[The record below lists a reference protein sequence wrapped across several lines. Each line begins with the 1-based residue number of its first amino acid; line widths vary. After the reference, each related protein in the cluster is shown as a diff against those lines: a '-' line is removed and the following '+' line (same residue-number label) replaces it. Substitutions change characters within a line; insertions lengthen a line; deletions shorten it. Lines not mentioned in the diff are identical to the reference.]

1 VVQLG
6 EPSHNAGS
14 CFSAK
19 VRLVKFLHQRLG
31 FDVVIWESGIYDVA
45 LVEAGLRAGEKP
57 AAAARRGIL
66 QNWSWNAEC
75 LPLFVYAQQSHATAR
90 PLAMAGF
97 DSSMTSPFAN
107 LARELRDYA
116 AGPARAALRREA
128 VAATEEVIQAF
139 NALTRYVEGLDAIN
153 ASLTRVT
160 GAPRQE
166 ALARWERET
175 GAPLRPNR
183 AMLERFQAAQGRL
196 AEILRA
202 NDGAFATFAGTRRSG
217 FLRRVVESLGARGSN
232 LYERFGSD
240 VTPSNDGGLAGEN
253 RRDARNAENLRWLI
267 DHGYP
272 GRKIVIWAHNAH
284 VMNAYYEAPA
294 WKTIRLEPAAHAMK
308 PHGVFLA
315 EWLGRDLYTIGFT
328 AYEGEDGWTHMTT
341 VPAIPAAHAGSIEAR
356 LKQLGHPYAFLD
368 LRGAPGAAAALR
380 GNRVMR
386 VPKYDEVEIA
396 DPARPYDGLFFIAR
410 MERAS
415 LIPA

>member
-1 VVQLG
+1 MATAPLLGATSLTAPAAAQSADALQDWLAANARPVRTVAPEGEDFSDLEPLAAAIGAARVVQLG

-153 ASLTRVT
+153 ASLTRVA
-160 GAPRQE
+160 GAPRRE

-240 VTPSNDGGLAGEN
+240 VTPPADGGLAGEESP
-253 RRDARNAENLRWLI
+253 RCPQCREFALADRSRLSRPQDRHLGPQCPCDECLLRSA
-267 DHGYP
+267 G
-272 GRKIVIWAHNAH
+272 
-284 VMNAYYEAPA
+284 
-294 WKTIRLEPAAHAMK
+294 LE
-308 PHGVFLA
+308 
-315 EWLGRDLYTIGFT
+315 D
-328 AYEGEDGWTHMTT
+328 
-341 VPAIPAAHAGSIEAR
+341 
-356 LKQLGHPYAFLD
+356 
-368 LRGAPGAAAALR
+368 
-380 GNRVMR
+380 
-386 VPKYDEVEIA
+386 
-396 DPARPYDGLFFIAR
+396 DPARTRGQYNEAAWRVPGRLAG
-410 MERAS
+410 AGS
-415 LIPA
+415 LYHRLHRL